1 MAKYKK
7 IRTKGKIKLSK
18 MFQEFK
24 SGDNVILDRELSL
37 GCNFHRRIGGKVGI
51 VIGKRGKAYI
61 IKIKEY
67 NKEKQ
72 IIVNPVHLK
81 KL

>member
-24 SGDNVILDRELSL
+24 NGDSVVLNRELSL
-37 GCNFHRRIGGKVGI
+37 GCNFHRRINGRVGI
-51 VIGKRGKAYI
+51 ITGKRGKAYI

-72 IIVNPVHLK
+72 IIANPVHLK
-81 KL
+81 KI